1 MKSLLKLLI
10 PILILLTSNSAF
22 GQQIRHEFKNPSF
35 SGVGTSAHYLTIE
48 NQERSRQK
56 EISRRLEDELKAQA
70 SAEENST
77 LNRFL
82 RNVES
87 RIYSELSRQ
96 LVTNL
101 FANGSFTGVFGEIVM
116 QGYTIRYEQDFD
128 EDGLEVLRL
137 TITNIT
143 DPSDVTI
150 ITIPIGAFGGFGG

>member
-1 MKSLLKLLI
+1 MKYLKIFLLTALLI
-10 PILILLTSNSAF
+10 PSSSFAQNIK
-22 GQQIRHEFKNPSF
+22 HEFKSPSF
-35 SGVGTSAHYLTIE
+35 SGVGASSHYLTIE
-48 NQERSRQK
+48 NQQFTRQK
-56 EISRRLEDELKAQA
+56 DIEKKHEEKLRAELAA
-70 SAEENST
+70 IENST

-101 FANGSFTGVFGEIVM
+101 FSNGFYGVGEIEM
-116 QGYTIRYEQDFD
+116 QGYMIRYEQDVD
-128 EDGLEVLRL
+128 QDGLDVLRL
-137 TITNIT
+137 TITSIT

>member
-1 MKSLLKLLI
+1 MKYLKIFLLTALLI
-10 PILILLTSNSAF
+10 PSSSFAQNIK
-22 GQQIRHEFKNPSF
+22 HEFKSPSF
-35 SGVGTSAHYLTIE
+35 SGVGASSHYLTIE
-48 NQERSRQK
+48 NQQFTRQK
-56 EISRRLEDELKAQA
+56 DIEKKHEDKLRAELAA
-70 SAEENST
+70 IENST

-101 FANGSFTGVFGEIVM
+101 FSNGFYGVGEIEM
-116 QGYTIRYEQDFD
+116 QGYMIRYEQDVD
-128 EDGLEVLRL
+128 QDGLDVLRL
-137 TITNIT
+137 TITSIT

>member
-1 MKSLLKLLI
+1 MKYLKIFLLTALLI
-10 PILILLTSNSAF
+10 PSSSFAQNIK
-22 GQQIRHEFKNPSF
+22 HEFKSPSF
-35 SGVGTSAHYLTIE
+35 SGIGASSHYLTIE
-48 NQERSRQK
+48 NQQFTRQK
-56 EISRRLEDELKAQA
+56 DIEKKHEDKLRAELAA
-70 SAEENST
+70 IENST

-101 FANGSFTGVFGEIVM
+101 FSNGFYGVGEIEM
-116 QGYTIRYEQDFD
+116 QGYMIRYEQDVD
-128 EDGLEVLRL
+128 QDGLDVLRL
-137 TITNIT
+137 TITSIT